1 MRICFLLSLA
11 AVLTAAVGC
20 GGSVAG
26 PELANVSGTVT
37 VNGDPVEGLIVEF
50 QPADGP
56 PASGVTDGSGNY
68 TLTATGG
75 RSGAQLGLNQV
86 RVKGRPADTSEEVLS
101 EMATE
106 EGTDLEAL
114 KSLPVIPPKY
124 NEESE
129 LEADVQPGSNEFDF
143 PLEI

>member
-1 MRICFLLSLA
+1 MRICFLLSLSAVFTVA
-11 AVLTAAVGC
+11 AGC
-20 GGSVAG
+20 GGVDG
-26 PELANVSGTVT
+26 PELASVSGTVT
-37 VNGDPVEGLIVEF
+37 VNGDPVEGLVIEF

-56 PASGVTDGSGNY
+56 PASGITDESGKY
-68 TLTATGG
+68 ALTATGG
-75 RSGAQLGLNQV
+75 RSGAQLGVNQV
-86 RVKGRPADTSEEVLS
+86 RVKGRPANTSEEVMS
-101 EMATE
+101 EMAAE

-129 LEADVQPGSNEFDF
+129 LEADVQPGSNEFNF